1 MMAFICC
8 SAVSGSLLNVSIDPG
23 ELAPFVIPG
32 ASAGI
37 IWTVRAGWVAT
48 LAAPISSFFS
58 SHGVGV
64 ADTVADP
71 ARSAHA
77 ADAAHAA
84 GAARAAP
91 RLEASGF
98 VGYSTFGDSELG
110 NSWAPE
116 QVPRSSA

>member
-37 IWTVRAGWVAT
+37 IWTVRAGWVAAV
-48 LAAPISSFFS
+48 AAPISSFFS

-64 ADTVADP
+64 ADTV
-71 ARSAHA
+71 
-77 ADAAHAA
+77 
-84 GAARAAP
+84 AAP

-116 QVPRSSA
+116 QVPRSSALIGARV